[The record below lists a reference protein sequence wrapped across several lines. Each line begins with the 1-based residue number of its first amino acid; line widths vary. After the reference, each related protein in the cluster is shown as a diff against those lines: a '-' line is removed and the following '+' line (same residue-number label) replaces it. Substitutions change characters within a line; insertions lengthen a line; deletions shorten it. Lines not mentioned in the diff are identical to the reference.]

1 MGFGGGGG
9 GALPNHEHT
18 LIPLDGGP
26 LDFNNTTVGSM
37 NQGDITFSDGAAL
50 QQLAYPAVPAGETL
64 TAVAASTTPAWVAG
78 AAAAS
83 TWTKLG
89 STTLAAPAQWMD
101 VQWALADVKDFL
113 RIYVWAPAGAGTIR
127 RYLSFFDSAGNV
139 DILLNYNTTFSTNNG
154 ALGAS
159 GANNGINGYDGN
171 DEADFIDVCCP
182 LATQEKLTHTICV
195 NNVAGVANATTVR
208 ECYGKWADT
217 TNEIRGVR
225 IWNTSAAAT
234 YAAGASVLVLGT
246 DL

>member
-1 MGFGGGGG
+1 MGFSGGGSNVLKPHKHSNAVQDGSPLNMNNVTEA
-9 GALPNHEHT
+9 ALS
-18 LIPLDGGP
+18 G
-26 LDFNNTTVGSM
+26 
-37 NQGDITFSDGAAL
+37 GDIVYSDGNAL
-50 QQLAYPAVPAGETL
+50 QRLAIG
-64 TAVAASTTPAWVAG
+64 TPAQQLKVNAG
-78 AAAAS
+78 ATAPEYFTPSAAAS
-83 TWTKLG
+83 TWVKLG
-89 STTLAAPAQWMD
+89 STTLGAPAQWMD

-139 DILLNYNTTFSTNNG
+139 DIGLNYNTTFSTNNG
-154 ALGAS
+154 ALGSS
-159 GANNGINGYDGN
+159 GANNGVNGYDGN
-171 DEADFIDVCCP
+171 DEADFIDVSCS
-182 LATQEKLTHTICV
+182 LATEEKLTHTICV

-225 IWNTSAAAT
+225 IWNTSGAAT